1 MLANTITLLRMPLLV
16 GIVFLL
22 YQPSTP
28 LRILA
33 AFLNI
38 LLIVMDSI
46 DGYVARRRG
55 EASVLGSILDIA
67 ADRTVEFVLWVVY
80 ADLDVIPI
88 ILPLIVLARGVFVDA
103 IRAVAPA
110 QGLAP
115 FDLIRSEIGRFVV
128 KSPFFRSA
136 YAVAKGFAFFFLAL
150 ALGLSTIQHDL
161 TEIVTVFAQMCAWL
175 SLAFCL
181 IRALP
186 VFIEVPRVLQD

>member
-16 GIVFLL
+16 VIIFLL
-22 YQPSTP
+22 YQPSAP

-38 LLIVMDSI
+38 LLIIMDSL
-46 DGYVARRRG
+46 DGYVARSRG

-110 QGLAP
+110 KGLAP
-115 FDLIRSEIGRFVV
+115 FDLMRSEVSRFVV
-128 KSPFFRSA
+128 KSPLFRGS
-136 YAVAKGFAFFFLAL
+136 YAVVKGFAFFFLAL
-150 ALGLSTIQHDL
+150 ALGLATIQHAL
-161 TEIVTVFAQMCAWL
+161 TDPVTIFAQICAWL

-181 IRALP
+181 VRGLP
-186 VFIEVPRVLQD
+186 VLIEAPRVLQD